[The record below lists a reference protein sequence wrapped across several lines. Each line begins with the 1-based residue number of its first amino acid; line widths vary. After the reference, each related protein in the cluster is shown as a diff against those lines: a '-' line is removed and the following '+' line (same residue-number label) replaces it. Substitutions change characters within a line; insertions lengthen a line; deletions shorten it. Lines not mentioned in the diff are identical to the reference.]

1 MAHYLWEVHQGDVPE
16 SESRSEIVKSGLK
29 ATNILQSP
37 KADQFFAAVAK
48 NKITGDFFWRK
59 MQSDLGIPKDQ
70 IDILKSFDTE
80 DKGELISS
88 LLANYSYAIEI
99 NTSKQSNLDR
109 EIRIDEKYKIKP
121 YGVYDKTTG
130 MPLKSF
136 STKEEAE
143 SFMSTPSKY
152 YSNLT
157 VPGGTNYTENEI
169 ATPAITPSIKGHAQ
183 FATDQGIGWFR
194 SDEEVENGKY
204 YPGGV
209 FEGEMIPS
217 STEGGT
223 PTKTRRILEVQSDLF
238 QKGRDKEDLITK
250 EGRGDIPIKQLKELN
265 EGTIPD
271 FFSTY
276 SNFNGLLEQKENIFK
291 LPSGNIGLWQNER
304 YDDKIKHLISG
315 EEQNIH
321 GVKFW
326 RLKDNVAKQ
335 FIDEYK
341 KKLEEEVEEQKLKK
355 SEIDKNQFLQL
366 LNKDNNWVT
375 FFVKSI
381 IQDSAKKGYEKV
393 LFPSGNTASKVEG
406 HTTLEEF
413 KKQKENRIKEL
424 ELSLKSD
431 LEYRAFTKEDNFFI
445 ATKNNKSELINYLE
459 NSEYKNISYR
469 ITELTYLGQTI
480 ENTKNEI
487 NQLKQELERVE
498 GPEGFGALKPIYNF
512 YENTVKNI
520 LNKQYGKENV
530 KQITDEYGNT
540 WNEVE
545 IVPEREQKS
554 ILLQTQDMVASK
566 ASAETVAVMKNV
578 AKQMDVDIVSL
589 EDYVKGNPDI
599 DTKGINGLADLV
611 KGVIAIAQGK
621 ENYTL
626 TEEVIHVATAII
638 EQTNPKL
645 ITEMISKIGRFKIYD
660 ETLKAYKGKKAYQ
673 LSNGKPDIRKIK
685 KEAVDKLI
693 AELVINQSEGST
705 QFPELMD
712 EANRSMIQKFFDA
725 IFDFIKGQYRKSNID
740 IFQETSKRVL
750 SGKVGGIVSDITNG
764 GVFYQ
769 LKNSIVDKL
778 YDTVVDFSKRLKVV
792 DETTD
797 ASGKTI
803 PRHYTL
809 DGLPEQIPSVTAS
822 LKKTLPDR
830 TDLQKFLDDQKKDWG
845 TEIHDYIYKFVTN
858 NLIDKDGYKLATPL
872 TTAISTKLD
881 AKVKKRVEDFMIE
894 LVNSYEP
901 GTRFILEAKAV
912 NERVKGKL
920 ASAIDFIA
928 IEPYTKED
936 GTQDVK
942 VDILDWKTTSVNKSV
957 DEDIHW
963 GKQKDWKAQMGE
975 YTKILYNYGLKP
987 TQLRKA
993 RMIPFVINYQYAV
1006 EGKPESGFSAPTSME
1021 IGKLNSLEETH
1032 LYLLPVPINSETT
1045 GNPKI
1050 DSLVKSLREQ
1060 WEKLY
1065 KKPVAAEDR
1074 YAKILEINKLSDAI
1088 RNLHVRLNFE
1098 PLVTVGKSFLTSARL
1113 ALDDFAK
1120 VDYETISKEE
1130 LDKKLGDLIEYGASA
1145 MKFTSMDQVFLSE
1158 YKREGISKEN
1168 EKTLKE
1174 LEHISS
1180 MAGRMLNE
1188 ISDLQ
1193 SQYAVHLG
1201 MKEGI
1206 TTEKTKETILN
1217 AEREIDGFAKTFLEG
1232 SKLSAKIIK
1241 LASNLLMN
1249 AKSLVNIE
1257 FARKMKEYEKLLIPL
1272 EKEAAAR
1279 GVKAFDLIGTMSP
1292 TGLNLIKK
1300 FDAAFW
1306 TEMKDAREKRDKA
1319 FFLKNMN
1326 ITEYNKLAKA
1336 AIEKGLADL
1345 DKTVFS
1351 NDSEEDSL
1359 QRSWRKTKLKDSL
1372 DIESDQFDGYDNYRF
1387 KQLFREVMIE
1397 EGHLSKEYMDLRRNK
1412 AAFDVWE
1419 FYSNLNAKARQ
1430 MGYLDKQG
1438 SSFFPL
1444 IEATMLQKF
1453 AQSDDLSAQAKESL
1467 WTDFYQTRINE
1478 EQNVSKIDPETGKVR
1493 KSIPKY
1499 FTRTDK
1505 SVNQLSTDLNKIGA
1519 LWVKSL
1525 LEYESSKN
1533 LENTLLTLH
1542 AVEKAKGSLIVENGV
1557 VQFTDGELSVN
1568 ESENKNADVLRTIID
1583 DGLYKL
1589 GQDLGSLGNVG
1600 FATLGEKLGK
1610 TEEEKQAKTVNAK
1623 KLLSNADAL
1632 TRSLAVGLKPLIAAA
1647 NFIGYNFQ
1655 AFVNE
1660 GTMYSF
1666 AEFQKNNFKVVTGTN
1681 FSVIQKG
1688 LLDLIV
1694 PLNEDVTTEERRKI
1708 AKKQGLGKYLS
1719 TWTFTDVMMSTN
1731 SFAEKRLQMGSALS
1745 IIDNSMVVDGKI
1757 VNIVQYLKQ
1766 QDRNARKGLS
1776 ESERKALEKSFKE
1789 RVRELKESSSLDKVA
1804 TIENDEVIIPGVS
1817 DLELAKFRTMIVEYG
1832 RKLNG
1837 QMNEDNKAG
1846 YRRDT
1851 IFSSFM
1857 MFKNWMPKLVAEH
1870 TLGIDKNAELDKWEY
1885 GRTRAFVKTWQ
1896 HVGFRN
1902 ISKMRAIITGTDE
1915 GLQILNEMLEAKKLD
1930 YFKKTGQELE
1940 ITEEEFQDLIREQ
1953 IANQMKELYLLFGVI
1968 SLVIAAKAAEPPEDA
1983 TEEEKN
1989 RYKWTLKLVNKISD
2003 EITFYYNPLSFE
2015 SMTKGSV
2022 IPSLGLMSRATQV
2035 FWYTGKEMYGEATD
2049 NEEMIEKSHPTKYF
2063 FNMIPVAAQFQNEL
2077 LPYLYPELAKEQ
2089 GIRVT
2094 GEARSR

>member
-1 MAHYLWEVHQGDVPE
+1 MSCPNTNLPEWKLLVASRGEDVAYALWDLYEGNVPE

-37 KADQFFAAVAK
+37 KADQFFNAVAK
-48 NKITGDFFWRK
+48 NKISGDFFWKK
-59 MQSDLGIPKDQ
+59 MQADLGIPKDQ
-70 IDILKSFDTE
+70 LEILKSFNTQDR
-80 DKGELISS
+80 GELISS
-88 LLANYSYAIEI
+88 LLANYSYAVEINVAGNIPSANEYSNQDYFESNGKYFYLSPQGEQIEI
-99 NTSKQSNLDR
+99 SR
-109 EIRIDEKYKIKP
+109 EEYNQQ
-121 YGVYDKTTG
+121 
-130 MPLKSF
+130 
-136 STKEEAE
+136 KEP
-143 SFMSTPSKY
+143 TRY

-194 SDEEVENGKY
+194 SDDKAERISFETTDDYGRDVVEYRDVSEKK
-204 YPGGV
+204 
-209 FEGEMIPS
+209 E
-217 STEGGT
+217 
-223 PTKTRRILEVQSDLF
+223 RRILEVQSDLF
-238 QKGRDKEDLITK
+238 QKGRDRENLTKDTNVPSDLFEELYIESQTRGWTK
-250 EGRGDIPIKQLKELN
+250 EQFEKEKAKLIKEY
-265 EGTIPD
+265 G
-271 FFSTY
+271 
-276 SNFNGLLEQKENIFK
+276 
-291 LPSGNIGLWQNER
+291 
-304 YDDKIKHLISG
+304 
-315 EEQNIH
+315 
-321 GVKFW
+321 
-326 RLKDNVAKQ
+326 LKDKV
-335 FIDEYK
+335 
-341 KKLEEEVEEQKLKK
+341 K
-355 SEIDKNQFLQL
+355 SENQFLQL

-393 LFPSGNTASKVEG
+393 LFPSGDTASKVER

-413 KKQKENRIKEL
+413 KKQKEDRIKEL
-424 ELSLKSD
+424 ENRNEDYYKQLAENENPL
-431 LEYRAFTKEDNFFI
+431 KEDNF
-445 ATKNNKSELINYLE
+445 NYQKYIDSFKKDDVRE
-459 NSEYKNISYR
+459 
-469 ITELTYLGQTI
+469 IT
-480 ENTKNEI
+480 
-487 NQLKQELERVE
+487 QLKQELERVE
-498 GPEGFGALKPIYNF
+498 TEGFGALKPIYNF
-512 YENTVKNI
+512 YENTVTNI
-520 LNKQYGKENV
+520 LKKQYGKENV

-545 IVPEREQKS
+545 IVPEREQQP
-554 ILLQTQDMVASK
+554 ILLQTEEMPSSK
-566 ASAETVAVMKNV
+566 ASAETVSVMKNV
-578 AKQMDVDIVSL
+578 AKQMDIDIQSL
-589 EDYVKGNPDI
+589 EDYVKGNPDVN
-599 DTKGINGLADLV
+599 TKGINGLADLV
-611 KGVIAIAQGK
+611 KGVVAIAQGM

-626 TEEVIHVATAII
+626 TEEIVHVATAII
-638 EQTNPKL
+638 EQTNPRL
-645 ITEMISKIGRFKIYD
+645 ITEMISKIDRFKIYNQ
-660 ETLKAYKGKKAYQ
+660 TLQAYKGKKAYQ
-673 LSNGKPDIRKIK
+673 LPNGKPDIRKIK

-693 AELVINQSEGST
+693 AELIINESEGST
-705 QFPELMD
+705 QFPELLQ
-712 EANRSMIQKFFDA
+712 EETRSMIQKWWEA
-725 IFDFIKGQYRKSNID
+725 ILDFIRGQYRKSNID
-740 IFQETSKRVL
+740 IFQQASNRVL
-750 SGKVGGIVSDITNG
+750 SGKVDGVVSDITNG

-769 LKNSIVDKL
+769 VKSTVVDKL
-778 YDTVVDFSKRLKVV
+778 YNVIKDFDNRIKLNL
-792 DETTD
+792 ETTD
-797 ASGKTI
+797 ASGKVI
-803 PRHYTL
+803 PRHYTI
-809 DGLPEQIPSVTAS
+809 DGLPEQIPSVTKK
-822 LKKTLPDR
+822 LKENSTMPDR

-845 TEIHDYIYKFVTN
+845 TEIHDYIYRYITN
-858 NLIDKDGYKLATPL
+858 NLIDSDGYKRDVAL
-872 TTAISTKLD
+872 TNPVVTKLEP
-881 AKVKKRVEDFMIE
+881 KVKSKIEDFAKE
-894 LVNSYEP
+894 LINSYKP
-901 GTRFILEAKAV
+901 GTRFILEAKAI
-912 NERVKGKL
+912 NEKVKGKL

-928 IEPYTKED
+928 IEPYKKED
-936 GTQDVK
+936 GTEDFK

-975 YTKILYNYGLKP
+975 YTKMLYNYGLNP
-987 TQLRKA
+987 SQLRKA
-993 RMIPFVINYQYAV
+993 RMIPFVINYKYVV

-1021 IGKLNSLEETH
+1021 IGKLNSLEETN

-1045 GNPKI
+1045 GNVKI
-1050 DSLVKSLREQ
+1050 DALVKSLREQ

-1065 KKPVAAEDR
+1065 KKPVAPEDR

-1088 RNLHVRLNFE
+1088 RNLHVRLNFS
-1098 PLVTVGKSFLTSARL
+1098 PLVTVGKSFLNNARE
-1113 ALDDFAK
+1113 ALDDFAQI
-1120 VDYETISKEE
+1120 DFDTISKEV

-1145 MKFTSMDQVFLSE
+1145 LKFTSMDQVFLSQYE
-1158 YKREGISKEN
+1158 REGMTDEN
-1168 EKTLKE
+1168 KKTLKE

-1188 ISDLQ
+1188 ISELQ
-1193 SQYAVHLG
+1193 NQYAVHLG

-1241 LASNLLMN
+1241 LASNLIMN

-1257 FARKMKEYEKLLIPL
+1257 FAKKMKEYEKILLEL
-1272 EKEAAAR
+1272 EKEAAAK

-1300 FDAAFW
+1300 FDSKFW
-1306 TEMKDAREKRDKA
+1306 SELKDAREKKDKN

-1326 ITEYNKLAKA
+1326 VTEYDKLSKA

-1351 NDSEEDSL
+1351 NDAEEDSL
-1359 QRSWRKTKLKDSL
+1359 QRSWRKAKLRDSL
-1372 DIESDQFDGYDNYRF
+1372 DIHSDKFDGYNNYRF
-1387 KQLFREVMIE
+1387 KQFFRETMIE
-1397 EGHLSKEYMDLRRNK
+1397 EGHLSKEYEELRRNK
-1412 AAFDVWE
+1412 AAHDVWQ
-1419 FYSNLNAKARQ
+1419 FFTNLNAKAAQ

-1453 AQSDDLSAQAKESL
+1453 AQTDDVTAQAKESL

-1478 EQNVSKIDPETGKVR
+1478 QQNISKIDPETGKVR

-1499 FTRTDK
+1499 FTQTDK
-1505 SVNQLSTDLNKIGA
+1505 SVNQLSTDLNKVGA
-1519 LWVKSL
+1519 LWIKSL

-1542 AVEKAKGSLIVENGV
+1542 SVEKAKGSLIVENGV
-1557 VQFTDGELSVN
+1557 VQFTDGELSIN
-1568 ESENKNADVLRTIID
+1568 KSENKNADVLRTIID

-1610 TEEEKQAKTVNAK
+1610 TEEEKEAKTVNAK
-1623 KLLSNADAL
+1623 KLLGNADAL
-1632 TRSLAVGLKPLIAAA
+1632 TRSLAVGLKPLIALA
-1647 NFIGYNFQ
+1647 NFMGYNFQ
-1655 AFVNE
+1655 TYVNS
-1660 GTMYSF
+1660 GVMYSF
-1666 AEFQKNNFKVVTGTN
+1666 PQFQKNNLKIVTGN
-1681 FSVIQKG
+1681 GFSVIQKG

-1731 SFAEKRLQMGSALS
+1731 SFAEKRLQMSNALS

-1757 VNIVQYLKQ
+1757 VNIIQHLKK
-1766 QDRNARKGLS
+1766 QDRAARQGLS
-1776 ESERKALEKSFKE
+1776 EGERKTLERSFNE
-1789 RVRELKESSSLDKVA
+1789 RVKALKESSSLDKIA
-1804 TIENDEVIIPGVS
+1804 KIENDEVIIPGVS
-1817 DLELAKFRTMIVEYG
+1817 DVELAKFRTMIVEYG

-1896 HVGFRN
+1896 HVGFTN

-1930 YFKKTGQELE
+1930 YFRKTGQELE

-1953 IANQMKELYLLFGVI
+1953 IANQMKELYLLLGVM
-1968 SLVIAAKAAEPPEDA
+1968 SLVLAAKVGEPPEDA

-1989 RYKWTLKLVNKISD
+1989 RYKWYLKLTNKVSE

-2022 IPSLGLMSRATQV
+2022 IPSLGLLSRATQV

-2049 NEEMIEKSHPTKYF
+2049 DEEMIEKSHPTKYF

-2094 GEARSR
+2094 GESRTR

>member
-1 MAHYLWEVHQGDVPE
+1 MISCINTSSQEWQSLVAARGENMAHYLWERYEGNVPE
-16 SESRSEIVKSGLK
+16 SESKFEIVKTGLK

-37 KADQFFAAVAK
+37 KADQFFNAVAK

-59 MQSDLGIPKDQ
+59 MQADLGIPKDQ
-70 IDILKSFDTE
+70 LEILKSFNTQDR
-80 DKGELISS
+80 GELISS

-99 NTSKQSNLDR
+99 NTAKEKDKKGWISVIGEKV
-109 EIRIDEKYKIKP
+109 EIVEKENGKYS
-121 YGVYDKTTG
+121 
-130 MPLKSF
+130 LKSLADGTI
-136 STKEEAE
+136 SSSEYNSEEEALKAWGNYKP
-143 SFMSTPSKY
+143 TQY

-194 SDEEVENGKY
+194 SDDKAERISFETIDDYGRDVTEYRDVSEGK
-204 YPGGV
+204 
-209 FEGEMIPS
+209 E
-217 STEGGT
+217 
-223 PTKTRRILEVQSDLF
+223 RRILEVQSDLF
-238 QKGRDKEDLITK
+238 QKGRDKENLDKNRI
-250 EGRGDIPIKQLKELN
+250 ERIQ
-265 EGTIPD
+265 PD
-271 FFSTY
+271 PLFPSAD
-276 SNFNGLLEQKENIFK
+276 
-291 LPSGNIGLWQNER
+291 SGNILPNTT
-304 YDDKIKHLISG
+304 S
-315 EEQNIH
+315 
-321 GVKFW
+321 
-326 RLKDNVAKQ
+326 
-335 FIDEYK
+335 
-341 KKLEEEVEEQKLKK
+341 
-355 SEIDKNQFLQL
+355 NQFLQL
-366 LNKDNNWVT
+366 LNQGSNWVT

-393 LFPSGNTASKVEG
+393 LFPSGETVAKIEG
-406 HTTLEEF
+406 F
-413 KKQKENRIKEL
+413 SSVKEYIKNRETWIKSGEDA
-424 ELSLKSD
+424 LKTGINNSTGKN
-431 LEYRAFTKEDNFFI
+431 LTEKEIDDSI
-445 ATKNNKSELINYLE
+445 KS
-459 NSEYKNISYR
+459 
-469 ITELTYLGQTI
+469 
-480 ENTKNEI
+480 I
-487 NQLKQELERVE
+487 NQFKQELEAAKKGQIATSGTE
-498 GPEGFGALKPIYNF
+498 LF
-512 YENTVKNI
+512 YENTVKNV

-530 KQITDEYGNT
+530 KQVTDEYGNT

-554 ILLQTQDMVASK
+554 ILLQTQEIAASK
-566 ASAETVAVMKNV
+566 ASAETVAVMKEV
-578 AKQMDVDIVSL
+578 AKQMDLDIVSL
-589 EDYVKGNPDI
+589 EDYAKGNPDI

-611 KGVIAIAQGK
+611 KGVIAVAQGM

-626 TEEVIHVATAII
+626 TEEVVHIATSII

-645 ITEMISKIGRFKIYD
+645 ITEMISKINRFKIYD

-673 LSNGKPDIRKIK
+673 LANGKPDIRKIK

-693 AELVINQSEGST
+693 AELIVYQSEGST
-705 QFPELMD
+705 QFPELMY
-712 EANRSMIQKFFDA
+712 EADRSMIQKWWDT
-725 IFDFIKGQYRKSNID
+725 ILDFIRGQYRKSNID
-740 IFQETSKRVL
+740 IFEQTAKKVMSNN
-750 SGKVGGIVSDITNG
+750 VGGVVSNIING

-769 LKNSIVDKL
+769 VKNSAVDKL
-778 YDTVVDFSKRLKVV
+778 YDTIQDFNSRLKLV
-792 DETTD
+792 DEVKD
-797 ASGKTI
+797 ASGKVTVN
-803 PRHYTL
+803 RHYEL
-809 DGLPEQIPSVTAS
+809 DGLPEEIPSVTS
-822 LKKTLPDR
+822 KLKKNLPDR

-845 TEIHDYIYKFVTN
+845 TEIHDYIYKYVTN
-858 NLIDKDGYKLATPL
+858 NLIDKDGYKRETAL
-872 TTAISTKLD
+872 TNAISTKLD
-881 AKVKKRVEDFMIE
+881 SKVQAKVEAFATE
-894 LVNSYEP
+894 LINSYAP
-901 GTRFILEAKAV
+901 GTRFILEAKVV
-912 NERVKGKL
+912 NQKVKGKL
-920 ASAIDFIA
+920 ASAVDFMA
-928 IEPYTKED
+928 LEPYKKED
-936 GTQDVK
+936 GTDDIK
-942 VDILDWKTTSVNKSV
+942 VDIFDWKTTSVNKSV

-975 YTKILYNYGLKP
+975 YTKILYNYGLQP
-987 TQLRKA
+987 NQLRKA
-993 RMIPFVINYQYAV
+993 RMIPFVINYNYAV

-1021 IGKLNSLEETH
+1021 IGKLNSLEETN
-1032 LYLLPVPINSETT
+1032 LYLLPVPINSEST

-1065 KKPVAAEDR
+1065 KKPVAPEDR
-1074 YAKILEINKLSDAI
+1074 YAKILEINKLSTAI

-1098 PLVTVGKSFLTSARL
+1098 PLVTVGKSFLNNARTS
-1113 ALDDFAK
+1113 LDDFAK
-1120 VDYETISKEE
+1120 IDYDTISKEE
-1130 LDKKLGDLIEYGASA
+1130 LDKKLGDLIEYGVSA
-1145 MKFTSMDQVFLSE
+1145 VKFTSMDQVFLSE
-1158 YKREGISKEN
+1158 YTREGMTDDNK
-1168 EKTLKE
+1168 KTLKE
-1174 LEHISS
+1174 LEHIAS

-1188 ISDLQ
+1188 ISELQ
-1193 SQYAVHLG
+1193 NQYAVHLG
-1201 MKEGI
+1201 IKEGI
-1206 TTEKTKETILN
+1206 TTEETKTTILK
-1217 AEREIDGFAKTFLEG
+1217 AEKEIDGFAKTFLEG

-1241 LASNLLMN
+1241 LASNMLMN

-1257 FARKMKEYEKLLIPL
+1257 FAKKMKEYEKILIPL

-1279 GVKAFDLIGTMSP
+1279 GMKAFDLIGTMSP
-1292 TGLNLIKK
+1292 TGLNLIRK
-1300 FDAAFW
+1300 FDVAFW
-1306 TEMKDAREKRDKA
+1306 NQLKDAREKRDKA

-1326 ITEYNKLAKA
+1326 IEEYDKLSKA

-1351 NDSEEDSL
+1351 NEEEDDDL
-1359 QRSWRKTKLKDSL
+1359 QRSWRKAKLRDSL
-1372 DIESDQFDGYDNYRF
+1372 DIHSERFDGYDNYRF
-1387 KQLFREVMIE
+1387 KQLFRETMIE
-1397 EGHLSKEYMDLRRNK
+1397 DGKYSKEYEDLRKNK
-1412 AAFDVWE
+1412 AAHDVWQ
-1419 FYSNLNAKARQ
+1419 FFSDLNAKARQ

-1444 IEATMLQKF
+1444 IEATILQKF
-1453 AQSDDLSAQAKESL
+1453 AQSDDIAAQAKESL

-1478 EQNVSKIDPETGKVR
+1478 GQNLSKTDPETGKVR

-1499 FTRTDK
+1499 YTQTDK
-1505 SVNQLSTDLNKIGA
+1505 TVNQLSTDLNKVGA
-1519 LWVKSL
+1519 MWIKSL

-1568 ESENKNADVLRTIID
+1568 EAENKNADVLRTIID
-1583 DGLYKL
+1583 DGLYRL

-1610 TEEEKQAKTVNAK
+1610 TDEEKQAKTVNAK
-1623 KLLSNADAL
+1623 KLLSNADTL
-1632 TRSLAVGLKPLIAAA
+1632 TRSLAVGLKPLIAIA
-1647 NFIGYNFQ
+1647 NFMGYNFQ
-1655 AFVNE
+1655 AFVNG

-1666 AEFQKNNFKVVTGTN
+1666 TEFQKNNLKIVTGSGFT
-1681 FSVIQKG
+1681 VIQKG

-1694 PLNEDVTTEERRKI
+1694 PLNEDVTVEERRKI
-1708 AKKQGLGKYLS
+1708 AKSQGLGKYLS

-1731 SFAEKRLQMGSALS
+1731 SFAERRLQMGNALS
-1745 IIDNSMVVDGKI
+1745 IIDNSMVVNGKI

-1789 RVRELKESSSLDKVA
+1789 RVRELKESSSLDKIA
-1804 TIENDEVIIPGVS
+1804 TIENDEMIIPGVS
-1817 DLELAKFRTMIVEYG
+1817 DMELAKFRTAIIEYG

-1870 TLGIDKNAELDKWEY
+1870 TLGIDKNTELDKWEY

-1896 HVGFRN
+1896 HVGFKN
-1902 ISKMRAIITGTDE
+1902 ISKMRAIITGSDE

-1930 YFKKTGQELE
+1930 YFRKTGQELE

-1953 IANQMKELYLLFGVI
+1953 IANQMKELYLLFGMM
-1968 SLVIAAKAAEPPEDA
+1968 SLVLAAKSAEPPEDA

-1989 RYKWTLKLVNKISD
+1989 RYKWYLKLTNKVSD

-2022 IPSLGLMSRATQV
+2022 IPSLGLLSRATQV
-2035 FWYTGKEMYGEATD
+2035 MWYTSREMYGQASGD
-2049 NEEMIEKSHPTKYF
+2049 EEMIEKSHPTKYF
-2063 FNMIPVAAQFQNEL
+2063 FNMIPVASQFQNEL

>member
-1 MAHYLWEVHQGDVPE
+1 MAYCVNRSSPEFKALAEQSNINPVILAAKVSLWQEVNGLDNFPAIEDLSVLQAGYPYIAE
-16 SESRSEIVKSGLK
+16 IEKAISES
-29 ATNILQSP
+29 
-37 KADQFFAAVAK
+37 
-48 NKITGDFFWRK
+48 
-59 MQSDLGIPKDQ
+59 
-70 IDILKSFDTE
+70 DT
-80 DKGELISS
+80 
-88 LLANYSYAIEI
+88 
-99 NTSKQSNLDR
+99 
-109 EIRIDEKYKIKP
+109 KP
-121 YGVYDKTTG
+121 
-130 MPLKSF
+130 
-136 STKEEAE
+136 
-143 SFMSTPSKY
+143 
-152 YSNLT
+152 
-157 VPGGTNYTENEI
+157 
-169 ATPAITPSIKGHAQ
+169 
-183 FATDQGIGWFR
+183 
-194 SDEEVENGKY
+194 
-204 YPGGV
+204 
-209 FEGEMIPS
+209 
-217 STEGGT
+217 
-223 PTKTRRILEVQSDLF
+223 
-238 QKGRDKEDLITK
+238 EDLM
-250 EGRGDIPIKQLKELN
+250 
-265 EGTIPD
+265 
-271 FFSTY
+271 
-276 SNFNGLLEQKENIFK
+276 
-291 LPSGNIGLWQNER
+291 
-304 YDDKIKHLISG
+304 
-315 EEQNIH
+315 
-321 GVKFW
+321 
-326 RLKDNVAKQ
+326 
-335 FIDEYK
+335 
-341 KKLEEEVEEQKLKK
+341 
-355 SEIDKNQFLQL
+355 LQL
-366 LNKDNNWVT
+366 
-375 FFVKSI
+375 
-381 IQDSAKKGYEKV
+381 
-393 LFPSGNTASKVEG
+393 
-406 HTTLEEF
+406 
-413 KKQKENRIKEL
+413 
-424 ELSLKSD
+424 
-431 LEYRAFTKEDNFFI
+431 EDM
-445 ATKNNKSELINYLE
+445 S
-459 NSEYKNISYR
+459 
-469 ITELTYLGQTI
+469 
-480 ENTKNEI
+480 
-487 NQLKQELERVE
+487 
-498 GPEGFGALKPIYNF
+498 
-512 YENTVKNI
+512 
-520 LNKQYGKENV
+520 
-530 KQITDEYGNT
+530 
-540 WNEVE
+540 
-545 IVPEREQKS
+545 
-554 ILLQTQDMVASK
+554 ASK
-566 ASAETVAVMKNV
+566 AAAQTVSLMRAV
-578 AKQMDVDIVSL
+578 AKQMDIDIQSL
-589 EDYVKGNPDI
+589 DEYAKGNPDI
-599 DTKGINGLADLV
+599 DVKGINGLADLF

-621 ENYTL
+621 ENYAI
-626 TEEVIHVATAII
+626 TEEVIHIATAII
-638 EQTNPKL
+638 EQTNPRL

-693 AELVINQSEGST
+693 AELIINESEGST
-705 QFPELMD
+705 QFPELMN
-712 EANRSMIQKFFDA
+712 EAERSMIQKWWEA
-725 IFDFIKGQYRKSNID
+725 ILDFIRGQYRKSNID
-740 IFQETSKRVL
+740 IFQQTSRRVL
-750 SGKVGGIVSDITNG
+750 SGKVGGVVSDITNG
-764 GVFYQ
+764 GIFYQ
-769 LKNSIVDKL
+769 VKNSVVDKL
-778 YDTVVDFSKRLKVV
+778 FDTIADFNKRIILVNESK
-792 DETTD
+792 D
-797 ASGKTI
+797 ASGKII
-803 PRHYTL
+803 PRHYEI
-809 DGLPEQIPSVTAS
+809 DGLPDQIPSVTAK
-822 LKKTLPDR
+822 LKKGSKMPDR
-830 TDLQKFLDDQKKDWG
+830 TDLQKFLDDQKRDWG
-845 TEIHDYIYKFVTN
+845 TEIHDYIYKYVTN

-872 TTAISTKLD
+872 TDAISTKLTP
-881 AKVKKRVEDFMIE
+881 KVKERVEQFTKE
-894 LVNSYEP
+894 LINSYEP
-901 GTRFILEAKAV
+901 GTRFILEAKVV
-912 NERVKGKL
+912 NEKVKGKL

-928 IEPYTKED
+928 IEPYIKED
-936 GTQDVK
+936 GTEDVK

-993 RMIPFVINYQYAV
+993 RMIPFVINYKYSV
-1006 EGKPESGFSAPTSME
+1006 EGKPESGFAAPTSME

-1045 GNPKI
+1045 GNAKI

-1088 RNLHVRLNFE
+1088 RNLHVRLNFS
-1098 PLVTVGKSFLTSARL
+1098 PLVTVGKSFLNNART
-1113 ALDDFAK
+1113 ALDDFANI
-1120 VDYETISKEE
+1120 DYETISKEE
-1130 LDKKLGDLIEYGASA
+1130 LDKKLGDLIEYGTSA
-1145 MKFTSMDQVFLSE
+1145 VKFTSMDQVFLSE
-1158 YKREGISKEN
+1158 YEREGMTDEN
-1168 EKTLKE
+1168 RKTLKE

-1180 MAGRMLNE
+1180 MASRMLNE

-1201 MKEGI
+1201 IKEGI
-1206 TTEKTKETILN
+1206 TTEDIEIDGKIIKGTKNTILN

-1241 LASNLLMN
+1241 LASNMLMN

-1306 TEMKDAREKRDKA
+1306 NELKDAREKRDKA

-1326 ITEYNKLAKA
+1326 ITEYDKLSKA

-1359 QRSWRKTKLKDSL
+1359 QRVWRRAKLRDSL
-1372 DIESDQFDGYDNYRF
+1372 DIHSEKFDGYDNYRF
-1387 KQLFREVMIE
+1387 KQLFRETMLE
-1397 EGHLSKEYMDLRRNK
+1397 EGHLSKEYEDLRKIK
-1412 AAFDVWE
+1412 AAHDVWE

-1453 AQSDDLSAQAKESL
+1453 AQTDDLSAQAKESL

-1505 SVNQLSTDLNKIGA
+1505 TMNQLSTDLNKIGA

-1542 AVEKAKGSLIVENGV
+1542 AVEKAKGSLIFENGQ
-1557 VQFTDGELSVN
+1557 VQFTDAEPSVN

-1610 TEEEKQAKTVNAK
+1610 TEEEKEATTVNAK
-1623 KLLSNADAL
+1623 KLLSNADSL
-1632 TRSLAVGLKPLIAAA
+1632 TRALAVGLKPLIAIA
-1647 NFIGYNFQ
+1647 NFVGYNFQ

-1688 LLDLIV
+1688 LIDLIV

-1731 SFAEKRLQMGSALS
+1731 SFAEKRLQMGNALS

-1757 VNIVQYLKQ
+1757 VNIIQHLKK
-1766 QDRNARKGLS
+1766 QDRYARKGLS
-1776 ESERKALEKSFKE
+1776 ESERKGLEKSFKE
-1789 RVRELKESSSLDKVA
+1789 RVKELKESSSLDKVA
-1804 TIENDEVIIPGVS
+1804 TIENDELIIPGVS
-1817 DLELAKFRTMIVEYG
+1817 DIELAKFRTMIIEYG

-1870 TLGIDKNAELDKWEY
+1870 TLGIDKNTELDKWEY

-1902 ISKMRAIITGTDE
+1902 IAKMRAIITGSDE
-1915 GLQILNEMLEAKKLD
+1915 GLQIINEMLEAKKLD

-1953 IANQMKELYLLFGVI
+1953 IANQMKELYILFGVI
-1968 SLVIAAKAAEPPEDA
+1968 GLVIAAKSAEPPEDA

-1989 RYKWTLKLVNKISD
+1989 RYKWTLKLVNKVSD

-2022 IPSLGLMSRATQV
+2022 IPSLGLLSRASQV
-2035 FWYTGKEMYGEATD
+2035 IWYTGREMYGQTTGD
-2049 NEEMIEKSHPTKYF
+2049 EEMIEKSHPTKYF
-2063 FNMIPVAAQFQNEL
+2063 FNMIPIAAQFQNEYL
-2077 LPYLYPELAKEQ
+2077 AYLYPEFAKSQ
-2089 GIRVT
+2089 GIKVT
-2094 GEARSR
+2094 AEARR

>member
-1 MAHYLWEVHQGDVPE
+1 MANCPNKNLEEWKLLVASRGEDVAYYLWDKYDGLVPE

-88 LLANYSYAIEI
+88 LLANYSFAIEI
-99 NTSKQSNLDR
+99 NTAKGTPKKDAFESYGPSEEEMINEELEYLQTNDPNNPRINELLNAKNNL
-109 EIRIDEKYKIKP
+109 ENP
-121 YGVYDKTTG
+121 NTQ
-130 MPLKSF
+130 
-136 STKEEAE
+136 
-143 SFMSTPSKY
+143 Y

-157 VPGGTNYTENEI
+157 VPGGTNYAENEI

-194 SDEEVENGKY
+194 SDDQVKDGKY

-209 FEGEMIPS
+209 FEGEMIGAT
-217 STEGGT
+217 TEGGIL
-223 PTKTRRILEVQSDLF
+223 TKTRRILEVQSDLF
-238 QKGRDKEDLITK
+238 QKGRDKENLDKDRI
-250 EGRGDIPIKQLKELN
+250 ERIQ
-265 EGTIPD
+265 PD
-271 FFSTY
+271 PLFPSAD
-276 SNFNGLLEQKENIFK
+276 
-291 LPSGNIGLWQNER
+291 SGNILPNTT
-304 YDDKIKHLISG
+304 S
-315 EEQNIH
+315 
-321 GVKFW
+321 
-326 RLKDNVAKQ
+326 
-335 FIDEYK
+335 
-341 KKLEEEVEEQKLKK
+341 
-355 SEIDKNQFLQL
+355 NQFLQL
-366 LNKDNNWVT
+366 LNQGSNWVT

-413 KKQKENRIKEL
+413 KKQKEDRIKEL
-424 ELSLKSD
+424 EDKI
-431 LEYRAFTKEDNFFI
+431 KE
-445 ATKNNKSELINYLE
+445 AVKYQT
-459 NSEYKNISYR
+459 NSSSKIIQDSH
-469 ITELTYLGQTI
+469 
-480 ENTKNEI
+480 KEI
-487 NQLKQELERVE
+487 KQLKQELERVDR
-498 GPEGFGALKPIYNF
+498 EGFGALKPIYNF

-530 KQITDEYGNT
+530 KQVTDEYGNT

-554 ILLQTQDMVASK
+554 ILLQTQDMAASK

-578 AKQMDVDIVSL
+578 AKQMDLDIVAL

-599 DTKGINGLADLV
+599 QTKGINGLADLV
-611 KGVIAIAQGK
+611 KGVVAVAQGM

-626 TEEVIHVATAII
+626 TEEIVHVATAII
-638 EQTNPKL
+638 EQTNPRL
-645 ITEMISKIGRFKIYD
+645 VTEMISKIGRFKIYD

-673 LSNGKPDIRKIK
+673 LANGKPDIRKIK

-693 AELVINQSEGST
+693 AELIINESEGST
-705 QFPELMD
+705 QFPELLM
-712 EANRSMIQKFFDA
+712 ESERSMIQKWWDA
-725 IFDFIKGQYRKSNID
+725 ILDFIRGQYRKSNID
-740 IFQETSKRVL
+740 IFQQTSSRVL

-769 LKNSIVDKL
+769 VKNSVVDKL
-778 YDTVVDFSKRLKVV
+778 FDTIADFNKRIRLV
-792 DETTD
+792 DESTD

-822 LKKTLPDR
+822 LKKVLPDR
-830 TDLQKFLDDQKKDWG
+830 TDLQKWLDDQKKDWG
-845 TEIHDYIYKFVTN
+845 IEIHDYIYKYVTN
-858 NLIDKDGYKLATPL
+858 NLINKDGYKLTTPL
-872 TTAISTKLD
+872 TNPIATKLD
-881 AKVKKRVEDFMIE
+881 PRVKSKVEGFIKEVID
-894 LVNSYEP
+894 SYEP

-912 NERVKGKL
+912 NEKVKGKL

-936 GTQDVK
+936 GTEDVK
-942 VDILDWKTTSVNKSV
+942 VDIFDWKTTSVNKSL

-987 TQLRKA
+987 NQLRKA
-993 RMIPFVINYQYAV
+993 RMIPFVINYKYAV

-1050 DSLVKSLREQ
+1050 DALVKSLREQ

-1088 RNLHVRLNFE
+1088 RNLHVRLNFS
-1098 PLVTVGKSFLTSARL
+1098 PLVTVGKSFLNNART
-1113 ALDDFAK
+1113 ALDDFANI
-1120 VDYETISKEE
+1120 DYDTISKEE

-1145 MKFTSMDQVFLSE
+1145 VKFTSMDQVFLSE

-1217 AEREIDGFAKTFLEG
+1217 AEKEIDGFAKTFLEG

-1241 LASNLLMN
+1241 LASNMLMN

-1257 FARKMKEYEKLLIPL
+1257 FARKMKEYEKLIIPL
-1272 EKEAAAR
+1272 EKEAAAK

-1300 FDAAFW
+1300 FDPAFW

-1326 ITEYNKLAKA
+1326 LTEYNKLSKE
-1336 AIEKGLADL
+1336 AIDKGLADL

-1351 NDSEEDSL
+1351 NDAEEDSL
-1359 QRSWRKTKLKDSL
+1359 QRSWRKAKLRDSL
-1372 DIESDQFDGYDNYRF
+1372 DIESEKFDGYDNYRF
-1387 KQLFREVMIE
+1387 KQLFRQVMIE
-1397 EGHLSKEYMDLRRNK
+1397 EGHLSNEYMDLRRNK
-1412 AAFDVWE
+1412 VAHDVWQ
-1419 FYSNLNAKARQ
+1419 FFTDLNAKAAQ

-1453 AQSDDLSAQAKESL
+1453 AQTDDLSAQAKESL

-1478 EQNVSKIDPETGKVR
+1478 EQNVSKKDPETGQVR

-1499 FTRTDK
+1499 FTKTDK

-1542 AVEKAKGSLIVENGV
+1542 AVEKAKGSLIFENGQ

-1600 FATLGEKLGK
+1600 FATLGEKFGK
-1610 TEEEKQAKTVNAK
+1610 TEEEKEAKAVNAK
-1623 KLLSNADAL
+1623 KLLSNADTL

-1647 NFIGYNFQ
+1647 NFVGYNFQ
-1655 AFVNE
+1655 AFVNG

-1666 AEFQKNNFKVVTGTN
+1666 REFQKNNFKIVTGNN

-1719 TWTFTDVMMSTN
+1719 TWTFSDVMMSTN
-1731 SFAEKRLQMGSALS
+1731 SFAERRLQMGSALS

-1757 VNIVQYLKQ
+1757 VNIVQYLKK

-1789 RVRELKESSSLDKVA
+1789 RVKELKESSSLDKVA

-1817 DLELAKFRTMIVEYG
+1817 DLELAKFRTMIIEYG

-1896 HVGFRN
+1896 YVGFRN
-1902 ISKMRAIITGTDE
+1902 IAKMRAIITGSDE

-1930 YFKKTGQELE
+1930 YFRKTGQELE
-1940 ITEEEFQDLIREQ
+1940 ITEEEFQDLMREQ
-1953 IANQMKELYLLFGVI
+1953 IDNQIKELYLLFGVMA
-1968 SLVIAAKAAEPPEDA
+1968 LLIAAKSAEPPEDA

-1989 RYKWTLKLVNKISD
+1989 KYKWTLKLVNKISD

-2022 IPSLGLMSRATQV
+2022 IPSLGLLTRASQV
-2035 FWYTGKEMYGEATD
+2035 IWYTGKEMYGQATD
-2049 NEEMIEKSHPTKYF
+2049 DEEMIEKSHPTKYF
-2063 FNMIPVAAQFQNEL
+2063 FNMIPVAAQIQNEYL
-2077 LPYLYPELAKEQ
+2077 AYLYPELAKAQ

-2094 GEARSR
+2094 AEARR

>member
-1 MAHYLWEVHQGDVPE
+1 MAYCVNRSSPEFKALAEQSNINPVILAAKVSLWQE
-16 SESRSEIVKSGLK
+16 KNGLD
-29 ATNILQSP
+29 NFPNL
-37 KADQFFAAVAK
+37 D
-48 NKITGDFFWRK
+48 D
-59 MQSDLGIPKDQ
+59 
-70 IDILKSFDTE
+70 
-80 DKGELISS
+80 
-88 LLANYSYAIEI
+88 IEI
-99 NTSKQSNLDR
+99 KSVPKLDINAQ
-109 EIRIDEKYKIKP
+109 EFVSLQVED
-121 YGVYDKTTG
+121 
-130 MPLKSF
+130 MP
-136 STKEEAE
+136 
-143 SFMSTPSKY
+143 
-152 YSNLT
+152 
-157 VPGGTNYTENEI
+157 
-169 ATPAITPSIKGHAQ
+169 
-183 FATDQGIGWFR
+183 
-194 SDEEVENGKY
+194 
-204 YPGGV
+204 
-209 FEGEMIPS
+209 
-217 STEGGT
+217 
-223 PTKTRRILEVQSDLF
+223 
-238 QKGRDKEDLITK
+238 
-250 EGRGDIPIKQLKELN
+250 
-265 EGTIPD
+265 
-271 FFSTY
+271 
-276 SNFNGLLEQKENIFK
+276 
-291 LPSGNIGLWQNER
+291 
-304 YDDKIKHLISG
+304 
-315 EEQNIH
+315 
-321 GVKFW
+321 
-326 RLKDNVAKQ
+326 
-335 FIDEYK
+335 
-341 KKLEEEVEEQKLKK
+341 
-355 SEIDKNQFLQL
+355 
-366 LNKDNNWVT
+366 
-375 FFVKSI
+375 
-381 IQDSAKKGYEKV
+381 
-393 LFPSGNTASKVEG
+393 
-406 HTTLEEF
+406 
-413 KKQKENRIKEL
+413 
-424 ELSLKSD
+424 
-431 LEYRAFTKEDNFFI
+431 
-445 ATKNNKSELINYLE
+445 
-459 NSEYKNISYR
+459 
-469 ITELTYLGQTI
+469 
-480 ENTKNEI
+480 
-487 NQLKQELERVE
+487 
-498 GPEGFGALKPIYNF
+498 
-512 YENTVKNI
+512 
-520 LNKQYGKENV
+520 
-530 KQITDEYGNT
+530 
-540 WNEVE
+540 
-545 IVPEREQKS
+545 
-554 ILLQTQDMVASK
+554 ASK
-566 ASAETVAVMKNV
+566 ASDKTVSVMKAV
-578 AKQMDVDIVSL
+578 AKQMDVDIQL
-589 EDYVKGNPDI
+589 LDDYAKSNPNI
-599 DTKGINGLADLV
+599 QTKGINGLADLV

-621 ENYTL
+621 ENYAI
-626 TEEVIHVATAII
+626 TEEVVHIATAII
-638 EQTNPKL
+638 EQTNPRL
-645 ITEMISKIGRFKIYD
+645 ITEMISKINRFKIYD
-660 ETLKAYKGKKAYQ
+660 ETLKTYKGKKAYQ
-673 LSNGKPDIRKIK
+673 LANGKPDIRKIK

-693 AELVINQSEGST
+693 AELIINESEGST

-712 EANRSMIQKFFDA
+712 EAERSMIQRWWDT
-725 IFDFIKGQYRKSNID
+725 ILDFIKGQYRKSNID
-740 IFQETSKRVL
+740 IFQQTSSRVL
-750 SGKVGGIVSDITNG
+750 SNKVGGVVSDITNG
-764 GVFYQ
+764 SIFYQ
-769 LKNSIVDKL
+769 VKNSLVDKL
-778 YDTVVDFSKRLKVV
+778 YDTIADFNKRIQRVEK
-792 DETTD
+792 TTD
-797 ASGKTI
+797 ASGKVI
-803 PRHYTL
+803 PRHYIL
-809 DGLPEQIPSVTAS
+809 DGLPEQIPGVTEK
-822 LKKTLPDR
+822 LKKGSKMPDR

-845 TEIHDYIYKFVTN
+845 TEIHDYIYKYVTN

-872 TTAISTKLD
+872 NDAIATKLEP
-881 AKVKKRVEDFMIE
+881 KVKSKVEDFLKE
-894 LVNSYEP
+894 LINSYEP
-901 GTRFILEAKAV
+901 GTRFVLEPKVV
-912 NERVKGKL
+912 NEKVKGKL

-928 IEPYTKED
+928 IEPYPKED
-936 GTQDVK
+936 GTEDFK
-942 VDILDWKTTSVNKSV
+942 VDILDWKTTSVNKSL

-975 YTKILYNYGLKP
+975 YTKMLYNYGLKP
-987 TQLRKA
+987 NQLRKA
-993 RMIPFVINYQYAV
+993 RMIPFVINYKYAV

-1021 IGKLNSLEETH
+1021 IGKLNSLDETN

-1065 KKPVAAEDR
+1065 KKPVPAEDR

-1088 RNLHVRLNFE
+1088 RNLHVRLNFS
-1098 PLVTVGKSFLTSARL
+1098 PLVTVGKSFLNNARE
-1113 ALDDFAK
+1113 ALDDFAEI
-1120 VDYETISKEE
+1120 DYETISKEE

-1145 MKFTSMDQVFLSE
+1145 VKFTSMDQVFLSQYE
-1158 YKREGISKEN
+1158 REGMTDEN
-1168 EKTLKE
+1168 KKTLKE

-1188 ISDLQ
+1188 ISELQ
-1193 SQYAVHLG
+1193 SKYAVHLG

-1206 TTEKTKETILN
+1206 TTEKTKESILN

-1241 LASNLLMN
+1241 LASNLIMN

-1257 FARKMKEYEKLLIPL
+1257 FARKMKEYEKILIPL

-1300 FDAAFW
+1300 FDPKFW
-1306 TEMKDAREKRDKA
+1306 SELKDAREKRDKA
-1319 FFLKNMN
+1319 FFLNNMN
-1326 ITEYNKLAKA
+1326 ITEYDKLSKA

-1351 NDSEEDSL
+1351 NDAEDDAL
-1359 QRSWRKTKLKDSL
+1359 QRSWRKAKLRDSL
-1372 DIESDQFDGYDNYRF
+1372 DIHSEKFDGYDNYRF
-1387 KQLFREVMIE
+1387 KQLFRQTMIE
-1397 EGHLSKEYMDLRRNK
+1397 EGHLSKEYEDLRKNK
-1412 AAFDVWE
+1412 AAHDVWQ
-1419 FYSNLNAKARQ
+1419 FFTDLNAKAAQ

-1453 AQSDDLSAQAKESL
+1453 AQTDNLSAQAKESL

-1478 EQNVSKIDPETGKVR
+1478 EQNFSKTDPETGKVR

-1525 LEYESSKN
+1525 MEYESSKN

-1610 TEEEKQAKTVNAK
+1610 TEEEKEAKAVNAK
-1623 KLLSNADAL
+1623 KLLSNADSL

-1655 AFVNE
+1655 SFVNS
-1660 GTMYSF
+1660 GSMYSF
-1666 AEFQKNNFKVVTGTN
+1666 GEFQKNNLKVVTGAN

-1708 AKKQGLGKYLS
+1708 AMKQGLGKYLS

-1766 QDRNARKGLS
+1766 QDREARKGLS
-1776 ESERKALEKSFKE
+1776 ESERKALERSFKE
-1789 RVRELKESSSLDKVA
+1789 RVKELKESSSLDKVA

-1817 DLELAKFRTMIVEYG
+1817 DMELAKFRTMIVEYG

-1989 RYKWTLKLVNKISD
+1989 RYKWTLKLVNKVSD

-2049 NEEMIEKSHPTKYF
+2049 DEEMIEKSHPTKYF